1 MVEMCKNCQGSSFTI
16 FLKNAIAENGHNKR
30 RVIMKK
36 ASIKGA
42 II

>member
-1 MVEMCKNCQGSSFTI
+1 MVEMCKNCQGSSFI
-16 FLKNAIAENGHNKR
+16 IVLRKRYSKNGHNKR